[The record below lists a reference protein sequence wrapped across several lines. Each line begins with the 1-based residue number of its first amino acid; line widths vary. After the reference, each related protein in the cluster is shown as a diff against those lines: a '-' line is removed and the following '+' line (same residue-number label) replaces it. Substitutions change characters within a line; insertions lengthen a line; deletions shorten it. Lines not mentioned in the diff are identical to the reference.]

1 MQLWEQRLLALDSVR
16 TKPITGGGET
26 SVGYIKNFLFL
37 FFSNFTFRRGISL
50 PKSFHK

>member
-16 TKPITGGGET
+16 TKPITGGEET

-37 FFSNFTFRRGISL
+37 IF
-50 PKSFHK
+50 